1 VQHLP
6 QSISKP
12 PTYQENVDRQ
22 KQVALKSVDAIIFT
36 EFGGIAVLLLR
47 PGQFAVGCQLL
58 ETILG
63 VRKMISVSG
72 HKKTYI
78 VSIRVLVL
86 LLVFCAGCQI
96 LTPAGSGTTRFDYR
110 QIKLK
115 NGLDVVT
122 LEDFSC
128 PIVAVQLWY
137 HVGSK
142 NEQPD
147 RQGFAHMF
155 EHMMF
160 RGTDRLGPT
169 DHFADIRRVGGTSNG
184 STGFDR
190 TVYVETL
197 PAEQLQLALWLEAER
212 MTFLKIDQ
220 KFFDTERKVVE
231 EERRMGM
238 NKPYGTLFE
247 DVFKNLFKVHPYRW
261 TPIGKIAHLRA
272 TSVQELR
279 NFWKKYYV
287 PSNAT
292 LLIVG
297 AVTHEEAQKQAK
309 RYFGW
314 IPRYDKP
321 PAVTI
326 REPMPDKERFVT
338 IKQDNA
344 PAPGVGVV
352 YRTVPIAD
360 KDATVLELMA
370 EILGGGNS
378 SRLYRELVADKQL
391 AVNVAA
397 ESFELEQAGLFG
409 AGALMASVGADS
421 DRVLAIIKKQIETM
435 RTKPVTAHE
444 LTKARN
450 QKLRELVTEN
460 LRIESKARALGEAAV
475 VMGDVSQV
483 NRQLQDVR
491 RVTAGD
497 ILRVAKRYLTPNR
510 ALDIKVKRSLAGAVS
525 GSSRAVAED
534 WAPVTAEPEKVAPKP
549 GRGNLIRP
557 KDFPRQ
563 APFAQVVPHKMTPRY
578 ESRRLANGLK
588 VIVVPNHEVPFVT
601 ARLGLLAGAWTEEKP
616 GTASMA
622 TKMLVKGT
630 DKHTEGELADEL
642 DTYAISLSG
651 SADMDTGSINMGCL
665 TEHVDRAVGL
675 MAEVAMRPTFPAAEF
690 EKLRKQ
696 VVTSLA
702 VESAEPSYIANRQ
715 FRRRLY
721 GKHFYARTATGEVA
735 DVNALAVEDLKRWW
749 NRFAGPDDAV
759 LIFAG
764 DIETDRA
771 LELAQKAFGSWK
783 PVGELPQ
790 PKLPGTAANSTHIYL
805 VDRPGS
811 SQSQIRIGQRGITR
825 HDKGYFV
832 SRIVSNY
839 FGWGFNSRL
848 NEKVRVEKGLTYS
861 VWGGYFADRFAGKF
875 EVSTFS
881 KTESTA
887 QAVRAVLDE
896 IQRLKTQ
903 KPTEQEIRNGSSYML
918 GSFVR
923 QRETSQ
929 QVAGDMWLIESQ
941 GLGNDYLERLLAG
954 VAKTNAADCERLTA
968 RTIEP
973 DKLVV
978 VVVGQAD
985 KLKEELEKIAPV
997 TVVERN
1003 AGN

>member
-1 VQHLP
+1 
-6 QSISKP
+6 
-12 PTYQENVDRQ
+12 
-22 KQVALKSVDAIIFT
+22 
-36 EFGGIAVLLLR
+36 
-47 PGQFAVGCQLL
+47 
-58 ETILG
+58 
-63 VRKMISVSG
+63 MIGVSG

-78 VSIRVLVL
+78 VSVRVLVL
-86 LLVFCAGCQI
+86 LLVFCTGCQI
-96 LTPAGSGTTRFDYR
+96 LAPAGTEATRFDYR

-169 DHFADIRRVGGTSNG
+169 DHFADIRRVGGTANG
-184 STGFDR
+184 FTGFDR

-197 PAEQLQLALWLEAER
+197 PADELELALWLEAER

-220 KFFDTERKVVE
+220 KSFDTERKVVE
-231 EERRMGM
+231 EERRMGL

-247 DVFKNLFKVHPYRW
+247 NLFAEIFKVHPYRW
-261 TPIGKIAHLRA
+261 MPIGKIAHLRA

-287 PSNAT
+287 PSNAA
-292 LLIVG
+292 LIIVG
-297 AVTHEEAQKQAK
+297 AVTHQEAQKQAK

-326 REPMPDKERFVT
+326 REPMPDKERSVT

-378 SRLYRELVADKQL
+378 SRLYRELVAEKQF
-391 AVNVAA
+391 AVMVVA
-397 ESFELEQAGLFG
+397 ESWAMEQDGLFG
-409 AGALMASVGADS
+409 VGAGMAPVGADANS
-421 DRVLAIIKKQIETM
+421 VLEIIKKQIEKM
-435 RTKPVTAHE
+435 RTEPVTAHE

-460 LRIESKARALGEAAV
+460 LRIKSKAIALGQAAV

-497 ILRVAKRYLTPNR
+497 ILRVAKSYLTPNR
-510 ALDIKVKRSLAGAVS
+510 ALDIKVERNLAGALADAVS
-525 GSSRAVAED
+525 GLSRARAED
-534 WAPVTAEPEKVAPKP
+534 QTPVTAEPEKVAPKP
-549 GRGNLIRP
+549 GRGNLVRP
-557 KDFPRQ
+557 KDFPRR
-563 APFAQVVPHKMTPRY
+563 APFAKVTPRKMTPRY
-578 ESRRLANGLK
+578 ESGRLANGLK

-601 ARLGLLAGAWTEEKP
+601 ARLGLLAGAWTEDKP

-630 DKHTEGELADEL
+630 TKHTEGELADEL

-665 TEHVDRAVGL
+665 TEHVDRAVKL
-675 MAEVAMRPTFPAAEF
+675 MAEVAMRPTFPATEF
-690 EKLRKQ
+690 QKLRRQ
-696 VVTSLA
+696 VLTSLA
-702 VESAEPSYIANRQ
+702 VESVEPSYIANRQ

-721 GKHFYARTATGEVA
+721 GKHFYARTATGELA

-749 NRFAGPDDAV
+749 NRFAGSDDAV

-790 PKLPGTAANSTHIYL
+790 PKQPETAANSTHIYL

-848 NEKVRVEKGLTYS
+848 NEKVRVEKGLTYA

-903 KPTEQEIRNGSSYML
+903 KPTEQEIRSGSSYML

-941 GLGNDYLERLLAG
+941 GLGDDYLERLLAG

-968 RTIEP
+968 ETIEP

-985 KLKEELEKIAPV
+985 KLREGLEKIAPV
-997 TVVERN
+997 TVVEQN
-1003 AGN
+1003 SGVSD